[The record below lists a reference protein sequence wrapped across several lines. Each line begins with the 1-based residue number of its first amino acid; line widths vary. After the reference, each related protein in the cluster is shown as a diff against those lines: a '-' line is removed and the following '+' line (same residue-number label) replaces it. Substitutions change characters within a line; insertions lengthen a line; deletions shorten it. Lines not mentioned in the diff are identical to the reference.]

1 MTYGHYEIYQQHT
14 RSAASQCSAAMI
26 EEHMTTSTRQVALI
40 TGASGGIGEELARI
54 FAKNGFDLILVA
66 RTESKLRELGDQ
78 LAKQYGIKATP
89 IAADLADPSA
99 PKRLVEQV
107 QGFGLQVDVL
117 VNNAGFATYGRFD
130 QLDMDGE
137 LHLLQVNIVTLT
149 HLTRLL
155 LPGMVAR
162 KRGKI
167 LNVASTAAFLPG
179 PLMAVY
185 YASKAFV
192 LSFSE
197 AINEE
202 LRGSGVTVTALC
214 PGPTSTGFQARA
226 KMEESKLVQGRQIM
240 DVATVAQ
247 AGYSAVMSGRA
258 VVVPGLM
265 NQIQTF
271 LPRLLPRSVIP
282 PMVRQA
288 QERSH

>member
-1 MTYGHYEIYQQHT
+1 MPPLRTINNGG
-14 RSAASQCSAAMI
+14 SCS
-26 EEHMTTSTRQVALI
+26 
-40 TGASGGIGEELARI
+40 
-54 FAKNGFDLILVA
+54 
-66 RTESKLRELGDQ
+66 LGQ
-78 LAKQYGIKATP
+78 TQ
-89 IAADLADPSA
+89 ADPTSPTKLA
-99 PKRLVEQV
+99 AQLTEQ
-107 QGFGLQVDVL
+107 GLAIDIL

-130 QLDMDGE
+130 QLDLDGE
-137 LHLLQVNIVTLT
+137 LRLLQVNIVTLT

-155 LPGMVAR
+155 LPGMIVR
-162 KRGKI
+162 KRGRI

-226 KMEESKLVQGRQIM
+226 KMEESRLVQGRQIM

-247 AGYSAVMSGRA
+247 SGYTALMSGRP

-265 NQIQTF
+265 NRIQTF
-271 LPRLLPRSVIP
+271 LPRLLPRSLVP